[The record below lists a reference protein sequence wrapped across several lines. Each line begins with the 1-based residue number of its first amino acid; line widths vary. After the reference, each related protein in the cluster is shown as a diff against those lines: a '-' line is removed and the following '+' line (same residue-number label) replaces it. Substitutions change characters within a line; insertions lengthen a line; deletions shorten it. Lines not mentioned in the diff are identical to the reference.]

1 VDIIILPVY
10 SFNFSFFFCYF
21 LWKLCLNVC
30 VIAQLKVFPIGMGNI
45 LFLLNDELTKL
56 SFNGILF
63 YTFGDLLEN
72 LEYMIVLVG
81 GLAKIK

>member
-1 VDIIILPVY
+1 
-10 SFNFSFFFCYF
+10 
-21 LWKLCLNVC
+21 
-30 VIAQLKVFPIGMGNI
+30 MGNI

-56 SFNGILF
+56 SFNGISF